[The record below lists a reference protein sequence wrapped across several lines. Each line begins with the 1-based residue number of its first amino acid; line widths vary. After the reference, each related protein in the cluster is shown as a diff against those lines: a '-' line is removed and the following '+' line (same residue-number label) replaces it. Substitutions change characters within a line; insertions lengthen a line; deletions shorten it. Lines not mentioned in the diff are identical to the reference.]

1 MSTAR
6 AVVLALHGLGHDEAT
21 ARAMFEPA
29 LSPGMVMETLA
40 GRFESPTGA
49 GGGRLWFQVDFA
61 DGRPA
66 AGPRLDQ
73 EAASRAAIIERA
85 IAIRRR
91 IGDTPLIL
99 LGFGQGGVVALTA
112 LIERPELF
120 TACGIASGRLLEP
133 AIKALPIVP
142 RHCGKPVFWAHGRND
157 PIIGHELA
165 QQGQAALGRYAMTIT
180 AFDHDGGHELPDAV
194 IASLRMW
201 LSDRVASE
209 GS

>member
-49 GGGRLWFQVDFA
+49 EGGSLWFQVDFA
-61 DGRPA
+61 RGRPA
-66 AGPRLDQ
+66 TGPRLDQ

-112 LIERPELF
+112 FIERPELF
-120 TACGIASGRLLEP
+120 DACGIASARLFEP
-133 AIKALPIVP
+133 AITALPAVP
-142 RHCGKPVFWAHGRND
+142 LHCGKPVFWAHGRND
-157 PIIGHELA
+157 PVIGHELA
-165 QQGQAALGRYAMTIT
+165 LRGREALGRYEMALT
-180 AFDHDGGHELPDAV
+180 AFDHDGGHEIPDAG
-194 IASLRMW
+194 IASLRTW
-201 LSDRVASE
+201 LSDRVASK
-209 GS
+209 GL